1 MTRKQRL
8 VTAGVGGALVVLLAV
23 LLLTGGVGHHAATAS
38 SSPAA
43 GSSSAAASGS
53 AGSAAPSP
61 AASAG
66 PTATAPAGNPND
78 PPPTLPAVALDHPAV
93 VGNGI
98 TARIIS
104 TEAIQGSATGPGN
117 TDGPAL
123 RFAVRITNGTPRPVS
138 LDGVAVNLAF
148 GSQSTPAS
156 PLDDPSQ
163 APFHGA
169 VAPGKS
175 ADGVYVFSIA
185 VRDRAS
191 VTLTVGYQAG
201 APILVFTGPAR

>member
-8 VTAGVGGALVVLLAV
+8 VAAGVGGALVVLLAV
-23 LLLTGGVGHHAATAS
+23 FLLTSGGGHHAATAS

-53 AGSAAPSP
+53 AAPSP

-66 PTATAPAGNPND
+66 PTSIAPAGNPND

-117 TDGPAL
+117 TNGPAL
-123 RFAVRITNGTPRPVS
+123 RFTVRITNGTPRPVS